1 MRLLSPEWFL
11 LLPLLVIA
19 AWLWPRLQW
28 RRPWRIVCVLLVL
41 AILVRPQMRRLSD
54 GLDLWVLV
62 DRSDSAKDVLAPKL
76 AEWEQLL
83 DKSKGSRDR
92 LKFIDFAG
100 EAIERGALIRA
111 GSTDFEGERTSTRT
125 GQAIHHALSQMEPD
139 RASRLLVLTDGFST
153 EPLDGLADRLLRQE
167 VALDYRLAGAS
178 VTGDVRLAAF
188 ALPHRVLPMEAFMME
203 IVATSDSD
211 GKVPVELLR
220 NGVSMGRKDITIT
233 NGVGRLRLTDRIG
246 QPGAWKM
253 EARLLPEKDSLPGNN
268 AATQWIEV
276 ETGPRVVLVT
286 SYQSD
291 PMGAA
296 MRAQGFEVKEVSDF
310 NTLHVG
316 TLSAAKVVVLN
327 NVPAYKLPNEFVSA
341 LSFFV
346 NEQGGGLVM
355 VGGKH
360 SFAAGGYFGSPVE
373 PLLPVSMELKQ
384 EHRKLAAAVAIV
396 MDRSGSMSM
405 TAPGTNLQKI
415 QLAAEGA
422 ARAIELLGD
431 SDQVTVIPVDSAAHV
446 IAPLAPLGPNR
457 SQLTS
462 LTRRIE
468 STGGGIFVYTGLKAA
483 WKELQMAE
491 VGQRHVILFA
501 DANDAEEPGEYV
513 RLIDD
518 MVKNKCTVSVIGM
531 GTDHDVD
538 ADFLKDVAKRGQG
551 RIFFNAD
558 ANELPALFA
567 QETVAVA
574 RSAFIDEPV
583 NVKGTSSWMEMAAS
597 PISWLAQ
604 TDGYNLSYLKPGAAQ
619 AATSGDEYAAPLVA
633 FWQRG
638 AGRVAAVSFPLGG
651 DFSTKTRSWPQY
663 GDLVQSLTRWLM
675 GEVTPPG
682 IGVRVGMDGTR
693 LNADLFYDDTW
704 TERIATSGPQ
714 LVLATGVEGKTTP
727 TAWERLSPGHF
738 RASVDLPGNAWVRG
752 AVRVGTSAFPF
763 GPINAAINPE
773 WSFDRSRLDELKSL
787 SLRTHGQERVDL
799 SDIWHAPRAPA
810 WRGFERWLMIALLLA
825 VLIEAWRTRVAG
837 QG

>member
-11 LLPLLVIA
+11 LLPLLVVA
-19 AWLWPRLQW
+19 GWLWPRLQLRRIW
-28 RRPWRIVCVLLVL
+28 RVICVVLVVLL
-41 AILVRPQMRRLSD
+41 LVRPQMRRLSD

-62 DRSDSAKDVLAPKL
+62 DRSDSAKDVLVPKL
-76 AEWEQLL
+76 AEWEMLL
-83 DKSKGSRDR
+83 DKSKGSQDR
-92 LKFIDFAG
+92 LRFIDYAG
-100 EAIERGALIRA
+100 EAVERGALISA
-111 GSTDFEGERTSTRT
+111 GSTEFEGVRTSTRT
-125 GQAIHHALSQMEPD
+125 AQAIHHSLSLMEPE
-139 RASRLLVLTDGFST
+139 RASRLLLLTDGFST

-178 VTGDVRLAAF
+178 VAGDVRLAAF
-188 ALPHRVLPMEAFMME
+188 SVPHRVLPMEAFMME
-203 IVATSDSD
+203 VVALSDTD

-220 NGVSMGRKDITIT
+220 NGVSMGRKEITIT

-253 EARLLPEKDSLPGNN
+253 EARLVPERDALPGNN

-276 ETGPRVVLVT
+276 ETGPRVLLVT
-286 SYQSD
+286 SYQND
-291 PMGAA
+291 PVAAA
-296 MRAQGFEVKEVSDF
+296 MRAQGFEVKEVSNLSSLD
-310 NTLHVG
+310 VG
-316 TLSAAKVVVLN
+316 ALSAAKVVVLN
-327 NVPAYKLPNEFVSA
+327 NVPAYQLPNEFMA
-341 LSFFV
+341 AMNFFV
-346 NEQGGGLVM
+346 NEQGGGLIM

-360 SFAAGGYFGSPVE
+360 SFASGGYFGSPVE
-373 PLLPVSMELKQ
+373 ALLPVSMELKQ
-384 EHRKLAAAVAIV
+384 EHRKLAVAVAIV
-396 MDRSGSMSM
+396 LDRSGSMSM
-405 TAPGTNLQKI
+405 TAPGTNKQKI
-415 QLAAEGA
+415 ELADEGA

-431 SDQVTVIPVDSAAHV
+431 SDQVVVIPVDSAAHV
-446 IAPLAPLGPNR
+446 VAPLAPLGPNR
-457 SQLTS
+457 TALQN

-513 RLIDD
+513 RLLED

-531 GTDHDVD
+531 GSDKDKD
-538 ADFLKDVAKRGQG
+538 AEFLKDVAKLGQG

-583 NVKGTSSWMEMAAS
+583 GVKGAPSWMELAS
-597 PISWLAQ
+597 SPMQWLAQ
-604 TDGYNLSYLKPGAAQ
+604 ADGYNLSYLKPGAAQ
-619 AATSGDEYAAPLVA
+619 AAVSGDEYAAPLVA

-638 AGRVAAVSFPLGG
+638 AGRVATVSFPLGG
-651 DFSTKTRSWPQY
+651 DFSAKTRAWPQY

-675 GEVTPPG
+675 GEVVPPG

-704 TERIATSGPQ
+704 TERIAASGPQ
-714 LVLATGVEGKTTP
+714 LMLSTGSDGKTAS
-727 TAWERLSPGHF
+727 TAWERQSPGHF
-738 RASVDLPGNAWVRG
+738 RASVDLPGDGWVRG
-752 AVRVGTSAFPF
+752 AVRVGSSAFPF

-773 WSFDRSRLDELKSL
+773 WSFDRSRLDELKSV
-787 SLRTHGQERVDL
+787 SRRSHGQERVDL
-799 SDIWHAPRAPA
+799 SDVWHAPRSPA
-810 WRGFERWLMIALLLA
+810 WRGFDRWLMLGLLLA
-825 VLIEAWRTRVAG
+825 LLVEAWRTRVAW
-837 QG
+837 